1 MIYVIVSVLKGKAG
15 KFNNDLRREVY
26 RKFKA
31 KSSKL
36 PAHFTIKAPFEH
48 NDSIEEL
55 EKIIADYCNSH
66 KKQEYIVEGFDHF
79 DDRVIF
85 MDVKMSD
92 ESRRLHD
99 ELIDELTKVSYLNFT
114 EKDGRN
120 KRIHVTIASKNIR
133 GIFHKLWDFTNNI
146 QYSFKEEFDN
156 VAIYKWKDNTWV
168 LHKEFN
174 MKSE

>member
-1 MIYVIVSVLKGKAG
+1 
-15 KFNNDLRREVY
+15 
-26 RKFKA
+26 
-31 KSSKL
+31 
-36 PAHFTIKAPFEH
+36 
-48 NDSIEEL
+48 
-55 EKIIADYCNSH
+55 
-66 KKQEYIVEGFDHF
+66 
-79 DDRVIF
+79 